1 MASKLNKKLLGLP
14 SLNKSILTVEDEDE
28 LIQKIKFPRISEHSA
43 ITKLSTSNINASS
56 SALEIKKLK
65 DLPTHMASK
74 IVASNVREW
83 GRTVHAN
90 SVSHLSR
97 KYKIADR

>member
-1 MASKLNKKLLGLP
+1 MLGIPTINK
-14 SLNKSILTVEDEDE
+14 NILTVEDDDD
-28 LIQKIKFPRISEHSA
+28 LIPKTKFPRISEHSA
-43 ITKLSTSNINASS
+43 ITKISATNINSS
-56 SALEIKKLK
+56 SSQLDVRKLK
-65 DLPTHMASK
+65 DFPISMASK

-97 KYKIADR
+97 KFKITDK